1 MTVQEKLFQYYVDR
15 INVYSTILFKH
26 GYLVPIAANDQ
37 FVFQEVPNY
46 YTREDVQ
53 YIPTFITSTD
63 MPKNIPFVD
72 ASEYVLNV
80 MVYPNGEHQL
90 DADFL
95 IAKEALEAFRLWLND
110 NPNTTI
116 EVGEEPNLISYNI
129 THSATNLAQV
139 GQAIVIGGK
148 IRIPI
153 IIQVRVSIA
162 KGIKLSDNVIELK
175 LSTDSAYPEE
185 TLDVYEFN
193 MQIGKE
199 SDTEQLIDASTTE
212 TSTINKNQTVRY
224 NLKIFHRNTELTRAI
239 IQDLN
244 GTQGVNFTYDLRAKI
259 PASSPTY
266 NIMKTVVLESGSY
279 HSTRGTYD
287 ILELNFR
294 TFYDG

>member
-1 MTVQEKLFQYYVDR
+1 MTVQEKLYQYYVDR

-37 FVFQEVPNY
+37 FIFQEMPNY
-46 YTREDVQ
+46 YTREDVK

-95 IAKEALEAFRLWLND
+95 VAKDSLEAFRLWLND

-116 EVGEEPNLISYNI
+116 QVGEEPNVTNYNV

-162 KGIKLSDNVIELK
+162 KDIKLSDNVIELK
-175 LSTDSAYPEE
+175 LSTDSTYPEE
-185 TLDVYEFN
+185 TLDAYEFN
-193 MQIGKE
+193 IQIGKE

-224 NLKIFHRNTELTRAI
+224 NLKIFHRNNALTRAI

-266 NIMKTVVLESGSY
+266 NIMKKVVLESGSY